1 MRARLVLIGALP
13 LLLIAA
19 PAVALTA
26 KEKQETCKIG
36 ADSQQLTGA
45 KRKAFMAKCMS
56 NKNDPRGPA
65 TPQPDNS
72 NKM

>member
-1 MRARLVLIGALP
+1 MRARLILVGALP
-13 LLLIAA
+13 LLLLAT
-19 PAVALTA
+19 PALAITA

-65 TPQPDNS
+65 KPDQP
-72 NKM
+72 KQ